1 MLRSSHGEVNRRD
14 CLEEGAVGRDLK
26 GMGFSTRA
34 VHGGIQQDPV
44 TGAIGPHIATST
56 NFAAEYGTIGFSAEG
71 TVEEAVPFAYARE
84 GHPNAAQLEEKLALL
99 EGTSAAV
106 VFSSGIAA
114 ISGLILQLLEP
125 EDHLLVSD
133 VSYAGTAEFTRGLLR
148 RKGISV
154 TFADMSDLDD
164 VKAALRPNT
173 RLVYAE
179 TPCNPVLKLV
189 DIAALAQLVHG
200 DGAELCIDGTFAT
213 PAVTRPLELGADY
226 VVYSLTKY
234 MGGHGDALG
243 GAVLGEAAPMNRLR
257 HEVGVHLG
265 GTLSAFNCWLILRG
279 LETLPIRM
287 AAYARGASQVAQFL
301 ADHPMVTWVRYPGLR
316 SHPHY
321 ALAQRQMI
329 SPSGMIAFD
338 VVDHERFGRGLKDQ
352 LKIFHFAASLGLSRS
367 LILDVSTADL
377 QRTTFQLD
385 EEHLRRYR
393 EWAGDAFFRLSIG
406 LEDPDDLIAD
416 LERALSV
423 L

>member
-1 MLRSSHGEVNRRD
+1 
-14 CLEEGAVGRDLK
+14 
-26 GMGFSTRA
+26 

-44 TGAIGPHIATST
+44 TGAIGPNIATST
-56 NFAAEYGTIGFSAEG
+56 NFAAEYGTVGFSAES

-84 GHPNAAQLEEKLALL
+84 GHPNAAELEHKLALL
-99 EGTSAAV
+99 EGAPAAV
-106 VFSSGIAA
+106 VFSTGIAA

-125 EDHLLVSD
+125 GDHLLVSD
-133 VSYAGTAEFTRGLLR
+133 ISYAGTAEFTRGFLR

-154 TFADMSDLDD
+154 TVADMSDLDD
-164 VKAALRPNT
+164 VKAALRLST

-179 TPCNPVLKLV
+179 TPCNPVLKLA
-189 DIAALAQLVHG
+189 DIAELAQLVHEH
-200 DGAELCIDGTFAT
+200 GAKLCIDGTFAT

-243 GAVLGEAAPMNRLR
+243 GAVLGDAEAMDRLR
-257 HEVGVHLG
+257 REVGVHLG
-265 GTLSAFNCWLILRG
+265 ATLSAFNCWLILRG

-287 AAYARGASQVAQFL
+287 AAYARGASEVAHFL
-301 ADHPMVTWVRYPGLR
+301 ADHPKVTWVRYPGLP
-316 SHPHY
+316 SHPQY
-321 ALAQRQMI
+321 TLAQRQMS

-367 LILDVSTADL
+367 LILDVNTADL
-377 QRTTFQLD
+377 QGTTFQLD
-385 EEHLRRYR
+385 EEHLRRYQQ
-393 EWAGDAFFRLSIG
+393 WAGDAFFRLSIG
-406 LEDPDDLIAD
+406 LEDPDDLKAD
-416 LERALSV
+416 LNRALSA

>member
-1 MLRSSHGEVNRRD
+1 M
-14 CLEEGAVGRDLK
+14 GRDLK
-26 GMGFSTRA
+26 GMGFSTLA
-34 VHGGIQQDPV
+34 VHGGIKQDPV

-71 TVEEAVPFAYARE
+71 TVEEAVLFAYARE
-84 GHPNAAQLEEKLALL
+84 GHPNATELEQKLALL
-99 EGTSAAV
+99 EDAPAAV
-106 VFSSGIAA
+106 VFSTGIAA

-125 EDHLLVSD
+125 GDHLLVSD

-154 TFADMSDLDD
+154 TVADMSDLDD
-164 VKAALRPNT
+164 VKAAMRPGT

-189 DIAALAQLVHG
+189 DIAALAKLVHG
-200 DGAELCIDGTFAT
+200 YGAQLCIDGTFAT

-243 GAVLGEAAPMNRLR
+243 GAALGDAAAMDRLR
-257 HEVGVHLG
+257 REVGVHLG

-287 AAYARGASQVAQFL
+287 AAYARGATLVAQFL
-301 ADHPMVTWVRYPGLR
+301 EDHPKVTWVRYPGLR
-316 SHPHY
+316 SHPQH
-321 ALAQRQMI
+321 ALAQRQMS

-338 VVDHERFGRGLKDQ
+338 VVDHERFGRCLKDQ
-352 LKIFHFAASLGLSRS
+352 LKVFYFAASLGLSRS
-367 LILDVSTADL
+367 LILDVNTADL

-385 EEHLRRYR
+385 KDHLHRYR
-393 EWAGDAFFRLSIG
+393 QWAGDGFFRLSIG
-406 LEDPDDLIAD
+406 LEDPSDLNAD
-416 LERALSV
+416 LGRALSV

>member
-1 MLRSSHGEVNRRD
+1 LHYQADVSKEHTMRRD
-14 CLEEGAVGRDLK
+14 SN
-26 GMGFSTRA
+26 GMHFSTLA

-44 TGAIGPHIATST
+44 TGAIGPNIATST
-56 NFAAEYGTIGFSAEG
+56 NFAAEYGTVGFSAEG

-84 GHPNAAQLEEKLALL
+84 GHPNAAELEHKLALL
-99 EGTSAAV
+99 ERAPAAV
-106 VFSSGIAA
+106 VFSTGIAA

-125 EDHLLVSD
+125 GDHLLVSD
-133 VSYAGTAEFTRGLLR
+133 ISYAGTAEFTRGLLR

-154 TFADMSDLDD
+154 TVADMSDLDD
-164 VKAALRPNT
+164 VKAALRPST

-189 DIAALAQLVHG
+189 DIAELAELVHG
-200 DGAELCIDGTFAT
+200 HGAKLCIDGTFAT

-243 GAVLGEAAPMNRLR
+243 GAVLGDAEEMNTLR
-257 HEVGVHLG
+257 REVGVHLG
-265 GTLSAFNCWLILRG
+265 ATLSAFNCWLILRG

-287 AAYARGASQVAQFL
+287 AAYARGASQVAHFL
-301 ADHPMVTWVRYPGLR
+301 DDHPNVTWVRYPGLP
-316 SHPHY
+316 SHPQY
-321 ALAQRQMI
+321 ALAQRQMS

-352 LKIFHFAASLGLSRS
+352 LKVFYFAASLGLSRS
-367 LILDVSTADL
+367 LILDVNTADL
-377 QRTTFQLD
+377 QSTTFQLD
-385 EEHLRRYR
+385 EEHLRRYQQ
-393 EWAGDAFFRLSIG
+393 WAGDAFFRLSIG
-406 LEDPDDLIAD
+406 LEDPDDLMAD
-416 LERALSV
+416 LDRALSV